1 MLVRELLNP
10 SRAVQPSPFGA
21 QSGDGILLAPD
32 FVAQLGDALNLARR
46 FEFDLVYIRGRE
58 QQRGDHAEIEDA
70 HHREPPAI
78 SAMEGNRGRS
88 LLSIGPAGAPVRSA
102 ARSFAERARGLA
114 VISASSGTTGR
125 LTSSLNVALRS
136 AAAGL

>member
-10 SRAVQPSPFGA
+10 SGTVQPRPFGA

-46 FEFDLVYIRGRE
+46 FEFYLVYIRGRE
-58 QQRGDHAEIEDA
+58 QQRGDHADIEDA
-70 HHREPPAI
+70 HHRERPAI
-78 SAMEGNRGRS
+78 SAMEGKRGRS
-88 LLSIGPAGAPVRSA
+88 LAMSIGPAGASVRSA

-114 VISASSGTTGR
+114 VISA
-125 LTSSLNVALRS
+125 
-136 AAAGL
+136 